1 MDAPYSLWNSP
12 SQNTRV
18 GSCSLLQWIFPTQGL
33 NPGLSHCRQ
42 IIYQLSYQGSRQ
54 SFLLQTL
61 AGPILVLDVT
71 EHLAFVQYPP
81 LPGGMAVPTS
91 HGAAG

>member
-1 MDAPYSLWNSP
+1 MSVDENDIEK
-12 SQNTRV
+12 SQPPRKRRSIVKTLIKI
-18 GSCSLLQWIFPTQGL
+18 LLP
-33 NPGLSHCRQ
+33 
-42 IIYQLSYQGSRQ
+42 IIVK
-54 SFLLQTL
+54 TL